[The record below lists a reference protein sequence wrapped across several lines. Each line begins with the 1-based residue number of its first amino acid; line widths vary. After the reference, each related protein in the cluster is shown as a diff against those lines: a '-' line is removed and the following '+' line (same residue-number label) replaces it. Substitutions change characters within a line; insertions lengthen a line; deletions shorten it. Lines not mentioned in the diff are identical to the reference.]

1 MIEGIP
7 TPVNGN
13 GRIAATMN
21 PQARFSGIADIKI
34 IVEGIGEVIEK
45 SLDFSD
51 SPMTFGAI
59 ARMAKTSAQLE
70 FADRIPEDWKLWKY
84 RATNFCPGYG
94 VRPGTIEVHIT
105 PPPRRRHKK

>member
-1 MIEGIP
+1 MIEGIR
-7 TPVNGN
+7 N

-21 PQARFSGIADIKI
+21 PQAQFSGTADIKI

-70 FADRIPEDWKLWKY
+70 FADRIPEDWQSWKY
-84 RATNFCPGYG
+84 QATNFCLGYNG
-94 VRPGTIEVHIT
+94 NAGTIEVRIW
-105 PPPRRRHKK
+105 PPRRQRKK

>member
-21 PQARFSGIADIKI
+21 PQARFSGIADIRI
-34 IVEGIGEVIEK
+34 VVEGIGEIIEK

-59 ARMAKTSAQLE
+59 ARMAKTSAKLE

-84 RATNFCPGYG
+84 RATNFCPGHNG
-94 VRPGTIEVHIT
+94 TAGTIEVCIS
-105 PPPRRRHKK
+105 PPRRRHKK